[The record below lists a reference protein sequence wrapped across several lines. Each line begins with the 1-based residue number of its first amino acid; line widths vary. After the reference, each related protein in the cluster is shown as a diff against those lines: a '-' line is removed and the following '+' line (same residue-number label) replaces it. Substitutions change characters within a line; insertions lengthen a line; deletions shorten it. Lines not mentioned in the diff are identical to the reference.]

1 MRATEIEV
9 LGDVFCVFSLSER
22 DEKPCCDAAC
32 ASHTAVLLSPCM
44 RGDFSVAV
52 YRNGKSSAPDSLA
65 AAVAAAA
72 FLVVRRGLPLDEIT
86 LETLHGSVCVRCN
99 KDGYFGIFIPK
110 CKEIYTDKCELFGCE
125 TEYTDVCM
133 PDVCRFLHACSLEQF
148 DMRVLKG
155 LVTCGTRLP
164 AVTAAVTVS
173 DNRISLVAYNGNT
186 VFPPSRLALCGA
198 ACELASKRYGTL
210 EKSLFSEMGN
220 CRLVHGPLGTEAFVK
235 PTVYN

>member
-9 LGDVFCVFSLSER
+9 IGDVFRVFSLSER
-22 DEKPCCDAAC
+22 DEKTCRDAAC

-52 YRNGKSSAPDSLA
+52 YHNGKSSAPDSFA

-72 FLVVRRGLPLDEIT
+72 FLVVKRGLPLDEIT
-86 LETLHGSVCVRCN
+86 FETLHGSVCVRCN
-99 KDGYFGIFIPK
+99 KDGYFNVLIPK
-110 CKEIYTDKCELFGCE
+110 CKEMYTDKCELLGCE

-133 PDVCRFLHACSLEQF
+133 PDVCRFLRSCSLEHL
-148 DMRVLKG
+148 DMRVLKS
-155 LVTCGTRLP
+155 LVACGARLP
-164 AVTAAVTVS
+164 AVTAAVAVF

-198 ACELASKRYGTL
+198 ACELASKRYGMF
-210 EKSLFSEMGN
+210 EKPLFSEEGK

-235 PTVYN
+235 PTVYK